1 MSARPRVIGMLVG
14 DLRRQADMQT
24 KYGPF
29 FAAFTRRFELVDIY
43 DASLR
48 GLDRWVNAARVFHFQ
63 RKKWKERF
71 FKNVPAFRQRSAR
84 ARQYLER
91 QRGKYDY
98 VLQLGVLFDAS
109 LPGQSPQ
116 TLIYSDYTAALS
128 ALRPEGGRSPFTP
141 VELAQ
146 WLGLEQAAYE
156 QAAKVFVR
164 SRQVLRSLVT
174 DYQIPVD
181 KLVTVGGGVN
191 FTTLPPAGIPRQP
204 GPPTALFIG
213 SDFHR
218 KGGDIL
224 LKAFAGV
231 KTYLPEARLVVVT
244 HSPFDGAP
252 PPGVEWLV
260 PGWDRKAVEALYR
273 QADLFVLPSRLE
285 TWGDVLL
292 EAMAYEIPCVG
303 VRGQAM
309 EEIIEHNV
317 SGYLVAPEDPAALCQ
332 AMLGLLSRPDLRA
345 SFGKAARARVAE
357 SFTWERVVDQMADTL
372 TALPAAR

>member
-1 MSARPRVIGMLVG
+1 MLVG

-29 FAAFTRRFELVDIY
+29 FTAFTRRFELVDIY

-63 RKKWKERF
+63 KKKWKERF
-71 FKNVPAFRQRSAR
+71 FKNVPAFHQRSAR

-109 LPGQSPQ
+109 MPGQSPQ

-128 ALRPEGGRSPFTP
+128 ALHPEGGRSPFTP
-141 VELAQ
+141 VELEQ

-191 FTTLPPAGIPRQP
+191 FTTLPAAGIPRQP

-244 HSPFDGAP
+244 RSPRNGAP
-252 PPGVEWLV
+252 PPGVEWLA

-332 AMLGLLSRPDLRA
+332 AMLGLLSRPDLRVT
-345 SFGKAARARVAE
+345 FGKAARARVAE